1 MKKII
6 AMIFLLMTI
15 SSPAVSEIIKCKL
28 ASGKVVYQ
36 STPCSSSAVSQGK
49 VDIKPVDPIKEEE
62 AQRKLKAW
70 QAEQAANEA
79 AKIKA
84 AKELQVEL
92 DRQETINALNRNAIA
107 QQQQAIAAQRQA
119 EAMERRNNSFIYN
132 SPYFYGP
139 QFYGIPPG
147 TYPSHGQHERRH
159 EDEHHD
165 RPINSVGSGVFPP
178 MHGQQSQTNPGGIK
192 FAPALGKG
200 K

>member
-6 AMIFLLMTI
+6 AIFFWLMTL
-15 SSPAVSEIIKCKL
+15 SSPALSEIIKCKL

-36 STPCSSSAVSQGK
+36 STPCSSAAVSQGK
-49 VDIKPVDPIKEEE
+49 VDIQPLDPVKEEE

-70 QAEQAANEA
+70 KAEQAANEA

-84 AKELQVEL
+84 AKELQQEL

-132 SPYFYGP
+132 SPYFYGQ
-139 QFYGIPPG
+139 QFNGIPPG
-147 TYPSHGQHERRH
+147 TYPSHEQHERHH

-165 RPINSVGSGVFPP
+165 MPINSIGSGVFPP
-178 MHGQQSQTNPGGIK
+178 MQGQQSQTNPDTTR
-192 FAPALGKG
+192 FAPALGAG